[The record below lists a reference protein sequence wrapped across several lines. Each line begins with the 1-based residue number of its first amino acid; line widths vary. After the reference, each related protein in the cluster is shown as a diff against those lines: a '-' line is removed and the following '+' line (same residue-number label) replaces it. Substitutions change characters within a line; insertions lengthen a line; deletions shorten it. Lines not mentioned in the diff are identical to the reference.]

1 MTVEGLEGVTA
12 LAAGRQHTCA
22 RRTDGTVSC
31 WGANESGQLGRPAT
45 EDGLPP
51 APVPALTGVARIFAG
66 GSNTCALLGAG
77 ELRCWGA
84 NDSGQLGDG
93 SRESRAAPVPVPGV
107 EDIIDLDM
115 GNGARAGS
123 KKPDISRSASF
134 MCACTRAG
142 TVLCWG
148 NNSTGQLGDG
158 TREDRS
164 TPGPVLG
171 ITDAIDVAV
180 GNAHACALHRSGAVS
195 CWGRNEFGVVG
206 DDTMGPAT
214 VRTERVAALRITDA
228 TELAL
233 GDAHSCARRRN
244 GEVMCWGVNN
254 FGQLGDDS
262 TTLRPAPHPVSDF
275 P

>member
-1 MTVEGLEGVTA
+1 
-12 LAAGRQHTCA
+12 
-22 RRTDGTVSC
+22 
-31 WGANESGQLGRPAT
+31 
-45 EDGLPP
+45 
-51 APVPALTGVARIFAG
+51 
-66 GSNTCALLGAG
+66 
-77 ELRCWGA
+77 
-84 NDSGQLGDG
+84 
-93 SRESRAAPVPVPGV
+93 
-107 EDIIDLDM
+107 
-115 GNGARAGS
+115 
-123 KKPDISRSASF
+123 

-158 TREDRS
+158 TRDDRA
-164 TPGPVLG
+164 TPGPVRG

-214 VRTERVAALRITDA
+214 VRTEPVLALRITDA
-228 TELAL
+228 VELAL
-233 GDAHSCARRRN
+233 GDAHSCARRRS
-244 GEVMCWGVNN
+244 GEVTCWGVNN